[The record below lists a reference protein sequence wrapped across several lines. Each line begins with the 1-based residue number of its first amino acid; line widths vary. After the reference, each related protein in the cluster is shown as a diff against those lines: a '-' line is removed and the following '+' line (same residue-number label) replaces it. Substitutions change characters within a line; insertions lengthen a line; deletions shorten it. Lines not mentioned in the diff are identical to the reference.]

1 MFLALLGTLAL
12 RFLAQISLGNSNQ
25 DIPSRNVSRTLGV
38 SSRSSLNPN
47 NSSLLGNN
55 WVDGILFITVILYR
69 LVQRWELYCGRKLFA
84 HSIFFVLGTPLFD
97 HFHES
102 GESICETS
110 KPNQAGIQ
118 TEAAISQTLRTIAI
132 SNVVSS
138 R

>member
-84 HSIFFVLGTPLFD
+84 HSIFFVLGTPFD
-97 HFHES
+97 HFY
-102 GESICETS
+102 
-110 KPNQAGIQ
+110 
-118 TEAAISQTLRTIAI
+118 L
-132 SNVVSS
+132 
-138 R
+138 